1 MSISTSKSGQATRPH
16 TEAIRAD
23 LHVHTKYSFDCSI
36 SLEPIIDRC
45 VKLGIDCLAVADH
58 GTITGALEMKARAPF
73 QVIVAEEI
81 LTPVGEIMG
90 LFLTEGIPSGLDV
103 EETIKRIKDQ
113 GGLVALPHPFDRLRG
128 INHRGRDEIE
138 RLVGEIDVVEVFNSR
153 SLPLGRADR
162 QAALFAERHGLLR
175 SAGSDAHTL
184 REIGHAY
191 VELPQFANTEQF
203 RQSLSQGRVF
213 GRHTCP
219 MVHFR
224 SMWNTLTK
232 RLQKR

>member
-1 MSISTSKSGQATRPH
+1 M
-16 TEAIRAD
+16 
-23 LHVHTKYSFDCSI
+23 
-36 SLEPIIDRC
+36 DRC
-45 VKLGIDCLAVADH
+45 LKLGIECLAIADH
-58 GTITGALEMKARAPF
+58 GTVTGALEMKARAPF

-90 LFLTEGIPSGLDV
+90 LFLTEVIPSGLSV

-138 RLVGEIDVVEVFNSR
+138 RLVAEIDVVEVFNSR
-153 SLPLGRADR
+153 SLPLAGADR
-162 QAALFAERHGLLR
+162 QAAKFADSHGLLR

-184 REIGHAY
+184 REIGNAY
-191 VELPQFANTEQF
+191 IELPRFAGAEQF
-203 RQSLSQGRVF
+203 RRSLSQGRIF

-232 RLQKR
+232 RLHKG